1 MKRLFWL
8 LLALALISCQ
18 AETAP
23 TTVTLLDGDQILSLQ
38 TDATTPA
45 AILAQAGVALS
56 PADRI
61 LYRGVDLPVDFSLP
75 PGGPYTLQIHRAHT
89 LTLITPDGQT
99 TLQSAAATVGQALA
113 QTGLQ
118 LYAADYIEPP
128 LETPLSTD
136 LTVTYRP
143 ARNIAVSVDGQTVT
157 VKSSALTVGQ
167 ALALAG
173 IPLLGLDQSLPGE
186 FDPLPADGQIKVIRV
201 TETVN
206 LVEKSVPFSKKYE
219 YSSNLAL
226 GEQKVLQVGEP
237 GLIISRVRVRY
248 KDGVE
253 VSRTAEAET
262 LVRPPKDS
270 LVSLGSQV
278 TIQTLDIPGGQIQ
291 YWRAVQMYAT
301 SYSPCR
307 SGISKCSYG
316 TASGLPVKRGVVA
329 MVRSLYNQLA
339 GTQVY
344 IPGYG
349 LAVVAD
355 VGGGLSNGGLWID
368 LGYSD
373 EDWQA
378 WTSIVTVYFLAPA
391 PAVIPVVLQ

>member
-8 LLALALISCQ
+8 LLTLMLVSCQ
-18 AETAP
+18 AETIP
-23 TTVTLLDGDQILSLQ
+23 TTVYLLDGDQVLSLQ
-38 TDATTPA
+38 TDVTTPA
-45 AILAQAGVALS
+45 AILARAGVTLA
-56 PADRI
+56 PADQI
-61 LYRGVDLPVDFSLP
+61 LFRGATLPVDFPLP
-75 PGGPYTLQIHRAHT
+75 PGGPYTLQIRRAQT
-89 LTLITPDGQT
+89 LTLVTPDGQT
-99 TLQSAAATVGQALA
+99 TLQSTAATVGQALA

-128 LETPLSTD
+128 LETPLVAN

-143 ARNIAVSVDGQTVT
+143 ARDITVSVDGQAVT

-167 ALALAG
+167 ALASAG
-173 IPLLGLDQSLPGE
+173 IPLLGLDKSLPGE
-186 FDPLPADGQIKVIRV
+186 SDPLPANGQIKVIRV
-201 TETVN
+201 TETIS
-206 LVEKSVPFSKKYE
+206 LVEKSIPFSKKYE
-219 YSSNLAL
+219 YSSALAM
-226 GEQKVLQVGEP
+226 GEQKVLQVGEL
-237 GLIISRVRVRY
+237 GLKISRMRVRY
-248 KDGVE
+248 EDGVE
-253 VSRTAEAET
+253 ISRTTEAET

-278 TIQTLDIPGGQIQ
+278 TVQTLDVPGGQIQ

-349 LAVVAD
+349 VAVVAD

-373 EDWQA
+373 EDWQG
-378 WTSIVTVYFLAPA
+378 WSSMVTVYFLVPA